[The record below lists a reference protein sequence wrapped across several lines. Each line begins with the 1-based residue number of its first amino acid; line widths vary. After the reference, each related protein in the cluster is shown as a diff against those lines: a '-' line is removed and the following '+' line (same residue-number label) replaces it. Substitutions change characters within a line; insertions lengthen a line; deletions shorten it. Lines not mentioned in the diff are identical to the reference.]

1 MHRTMQ
7 WIKNIAEYTYMI
19 PRTRYFLIT
28 SCVILSSHI
37 KLDGSLQIETFLSGF
52 CSFPA
57 CNYCNLSNYFNVGGE
72 TQTFYLLLAYRKNL
86 TGNQRGSW
94 GRTINSPVIGHFM
107 FTNNEIAHGDFLFK
121 MCLHE
126 LFTVWC
132 SLSGLVLPDCIWLAM
147 VILPEHSVTFLKFA
161 C

>member
-1 MHRTMQ
+1 M
-7 WIKNIAEYTYMI
+7 
-19 PRTRYFLIT
+19 
-28 SCVILSSHI
+28 
-37 KLDGSLQIETFLSGF
+37 
-52 CSFPA
+52 
-57 CNYCNLSNYFNVGGE
+57 
-72 TQTFYLLLAYRKNL
+72 
-86 TGNQRGSW
+86 
-94 GRTINSPVIGHFM
+94 NSPVIGHFM

-147 VILPEHSVTFLKFA
+147 VIIPEHSVTFLKFG